1 MAAST
6 KRREPEWV
14 RAFALIRHALSV
26 LQSDAVQAQ
35 ADVIPPEDIGRMQE
49 VVSDLQ
55 EVVVDLE
62 RATEERFYS
71 N

>member
-1 MAAST
+1 MARRKPCR
-6 KRREPEWV
+6 KREWS
-14 RAFALIRHALSV
+14 RAFTLIRHALTV
-26 LQSDAVQAQ
+26 VQSDAVQAE
-35 ADVIPPEDIGRMQE
+35 AHMIPPEEIGRIQE

-62 RATEERFYS
+62 RSTEERFYS

>member
-1 MAAST
+1 M
-6 KRREPEWV
+6 
-14 RAFALIRHALSV
+14 
-26 LQSDAVQAQ
+26 
-35 ADVIPPEDIGRMQE
+35 IPPEEIGRMQE

>member
-1 MAAST
+1 MAGSRKC
-6 KRREPEWV
+6 KRREWS
-14 RAFALIRHALSV
+14 RAFTLIRHALTVV
-26 LQSDAVQAQ
+26 LSDAVQAE
-35 ADVIPPEDIGRMQE
+35 AHMIPPEKIGRIQE
-49 VVSDLQ
+49 VLSDLQ

>member
-1 MAAST
+1 LRVA
-6 KRREPEWV
+6 
-14 RAFALIRHALSV
+14 
-26 LQSDAVQAQ
+26 QSDAVHAE
-35 ADVIPPEDIGRMQE
+35 AHMIPPEDIARIQE

-62 RATEERFYS
+62 RATEERFYV

>member
-1 MAAST
+1 MAGST
-6 KRREPEWV
+6 KRREREWT

-26 LQSDAVQAQ
+26 LQSDAVQAE
-35 ADVIPPEDIGRMQE
+35 AHMIPPEEIGRIQE

-62 RATEERFYS
+62 RSTDERFYL

>member
-1 MAAST
+1 MAG
-6 KRREPEWV
+6 RRKQRHREWA
-14 RAFALIRHALSV
+14 RAFSLIRHALSV
-26 LQSDAVQAQ
+26 VQSDAVQAQ
-35 ADVIPPEDIGRMQE
+35 AHTIPPEEIGRIQE

-62 RATEERFYS
+62 RSTEERFYC

>member
-1 MAAST
+1 MARLSKC
-6 KRREPEWV
+6 KRREWT
-14 RAFALIRHALSV
+14 RAFSLIRHALTV
-26 LQSDAVQAQ
+26 VQSDAVQAE
-35 ADVIPPEDIGRMQE
+35 AHMIPPEEIGRIQE

-62 RATEERFYS
+62 RSTDERFYL